1 MALGSLSN
9 EILNT
14 LWKKAYNERHGVFP
28 LFQFVMSLA
37 PRRDESGSLK
47 GEFLV
52 ASDKRLALRK
62 GVGSF
67 GRHEIAVSID
77 GEIGVAD
84 ILLALPMPLECEALE
99 FAAFLA
105 KSHADVGVDI
115 PADIRRRG
123 EDALRD
129 FLRAVKRK
137 ARPSRRVR
145 Q

>member
-1 MALGSLSN
+1 MALGLLSN
-9 EILNT
+9 ETLNT
-14 LWKKAYNERHGVFP
+14 LWEKAYGERHGVYP

-37 PRRDESGSLK
+37 PRCDETRSLK

-52 ASDKRLALRK
+52 ASDKGWALRK
-62 GVGSF
+62 GLGSF
-67 GRHEIAVSID
+67 GRYEIAVLID
-77 GEIGVAD
+77 DEIGIAD

-99 FAAFLA
+99 FATFLA

-115 PADIRRRG
+115 SADIRRRG

-129 FLRAVKRK
+129 FLK

-145 Q
+145 H